1 MAQIV
6 TGSKIV
12 GMVHGSADKPGE
24 IKSNK
29 KLMAQAEELGK
40 KLVAG

>member
-1 MAQIV
+1 LIFKNWSS
-6 TGSKIV
+6 G
-12 GMVHGSADKPGE
+12 ADKPGQ

-40 KLVAG
+40 ELVTG

>member
-1 MAQIV
+1 MQRKPKTKKV
-6 TGSKIV
+6 LV
-12 GMVHGSADKPGE
+12 MLGSADKPGE

-40 KLVAG
+40 ELVTG